1 MNIPLV
7 GYRLVGKPCLG
18 DARLPE
24 RKHGFNVAQKTLVE
38 VRLDFLKQAT
48 DHIVTDNLRDNYLF
62 QTDPKTRLSLIRL
75 QMLRLPILSAK
86 LLGVK
91 LGRAEASSRLRLAI
105 Q

>member
-1 MNIPLV
+1 
-7 GYRLVGKPCLG
+7 
-18 DARLPE
+18 
-24 RKHGFNVAQKTLVE
+24 
-38 VRLDFLKQAT
+38 
-48 DHIVTDNLRDNYLF
+48 LRDNYLF